1 MRKLKN
7 FLRNIFER
15 FVGKGAK
22 RIDCKMSFSQNGE
35 DILLKIL
42 LFDILKMSQISYLD
56 IGAND
61 PRRFS
66 NTYLFYTMF
75 ADKSKGM
82 LIEPNPEL
90 CEKIRMVRKRD
101 IVLQAGIVGKETDN
115 KMVYYMMSDNTLNSF
130 SETEM
135 ENYKAQGYKLMKEVM
150 IDVVGVNTVLERYGK
165 CNLLSIDVEG
175 LDFDILKNLNY
186 DLYAPEVICVENCR
200 HNSVKHSDTD
210 IDKLL
215 KEKGYTVF
223 ADTHVNTIFVLKVL
237 YDNALN

>member
-15 FVGKGAK
+15 FIGKGAK
-22 RIDCKMSFSQNGE
+22 HIDCKMSFSQNGE

-42 LFDILKMSQISYLD
+42 LFDILKMPLISYID

-101 IVLQAGIVGKETDN
+101 IVLQAGIVGSETDN
-115 KMVYYMMSDNTLNSF
+115 KMVYYMMSDNTLNTF

-135 ENYKAQGYKLMKEVM
+135 KNYEAEGYLLMKEVM
-150 IDVVGVNTVLERYGK
+150 IDVLGINTVLERYGK

-200 HNSVKHSDTD
+200 HNSVKHGATD